1 MNNFINWVAVN
12 NTLMIR
18 IGFTAILGLLVIY
31 VFRLF
36 FVPKVNLINELADSE
51 NQNSAKLPGQIDEA
65 EIEKRKIVEEKQA
78 QYYNNEIEKL
88 LIEIAKLKDQLM
100 DTNTLVTD
108 LKEKNLELTNKTKN
122 VVVQAPV
129 KVEAE
134 DLEVV
139 LELRSKV
146 SNLEARL
153 SEYEI
158 IAEDI
163 SEIGQ
168 LRKEIA
174 ELRKQAENPPAAD
187 AVNISE
193 IEPEKEPEPEPMPE
207 VAAISEPAPEP
218 EINVEATG
226 VERLDEAQIADLI
239 LAMET
244 TASDTPVVQENVV
257 EEIKIEETAV
267 EPPVRLVSDKEVSA
281 SERDMLDHF
290 EEISKKK
297 GS

>member
-18 IGFTAILGLLVIY
+18 IGFTAILALLVIY

-36 FVPKVNLINELADSE
+36 FLPKVNLVNELVDSE
-51 NQNSAKLPGQIDEA
+51 NQNPVKSGGQLDED
-65 EIEKRKIVEEKQA
+65 ELEKRRIVEQKQA
-78 QYYNNEIEKL
+78 EYYTNEIEKS
-88 LIEIAKLKDQLM
+88 LIEVAKLKDQLI

-108 LKEKNLELTNKTKN
+108 LKEKNLELINQTRNAVVEAPSAGEAGDPE
-122 VVVQAPV
+122 VVVELKS
-129 KVEAE
+129 KVE
-134 DLEVV
+134 
-139 LELRSKV
+139 
-146 SNLEARL
+146 NLEARL

-174 ELRKQAENPPAAD
+174 ELRKQAENAPAV
-187 AVNISE
+187 AVNIPE
-193 IEPEKEPEPEPMPE
+193 IEPTPEAAPIPEPIPEPAP
-207 VAAISEPAPEP
+207 EPAPEP
-218 EINVEATG
+218 EINVEAAA
-226 VERLDEAQIADLI
+226 VEKLDEAQIADLI

-244 TASDTPVVQENVV
+244 TASDAPATQENVV
-257 EEIKIEETAV
+257 EEIQINEATTA
-267 EPPVRLVSDKEVSA
+267 VRLVGDKEVSA

>member
-1 MNNFINWVAVN
+1 MNYFINWVAVN

-18 IGFTAILGLLVIY
+18 IGFTAILALLVIY

-36 FVPKVNLINELADSE
+36 FLPKVNLITELADSE
-51 NQNSAKLPGQIDEA
+51 NHNSAKSGGKLDEDDL
-65 EIEKRKIVEEKQA
+65 EKRKIVEQKQA
-78 QYYNNEIEKL
+78 QYYTNEIEKL
-88 LIEIAKLKDQLM
+88 LIEVAKLKDQLM

-108 LKEKNLELTNKTKN
+108 LKEKNLELVTQTNNAGVETPAEGEVGAPE
-122 VVVQAPV
+122 VVV
-129 KVEAE
+129 
-134 DLEVV
+134 
-139 LELRSKV
+139 ELKSKV
-146 SNLEARL
+146 QNLEARL

-174 ELRKQAENPPAAD
+174 ELRMQAEKAPVVAA
-187 AVNISE
+187 E
-193 IEPEKEPEPEPMPE
+193 IPETEPENKPDAEP
-207 VAAISEPAPEP
+207 VQEP
-218 EINVEATG
+218 EINVEAEA
-226 VERLDEAQIADLI
+226 VEKLDAAQIADLI

-244 TASDTPVVQENVV
+244 TTSDAPVTQENLVA
-257 EEIKIEETAV
+257 EIKIEEATA
-267 EPPVRLVSDKEVSA
+267 EPPVILVGDKEVSE

-290 EEISKKK
+290 EEILKKK

>member
-18 IGFTAILGLLVIY
+18 IGFTAILALLVIY

-36 FVPKVNLINELADSE
+36 FLPKVNLVNELVDSE
-51 NQNSAKLPGQIDEA
+51 NQNPVKSGGQLDED
-65 EIEKRKIVEEKQA
+65 ELEKRKIVEQKQA
-78 QYYNNEIEKL
+78 EYYTNEIEKS
-88 LIEIAKLKDQLM
+88 LIEVAKLKDQLI

-108 LKEKNLELTNKTKN
+108 LKEKNLELINQTRNAVVEAPSAGEAGDPE
-122 VVVQAPV
+122 VVVELKS
-129 KVEAE
+129 KVE
-134 DLEVV
+134 
-139 LELRSKV
+139 
-146 SNLEARL
+146 NLEARL

-174 ELRKQAENPPAAD
+174 ELRRQAENAPTV
-187 AVNISE
+187 AVNIPE
-193 IEPEKEPEPEPMPE
+193 IEPTPEAAPIPEPIPEPAP
-207 VAAISEPAPEP
+207 EPAPEP
-218 EINVEATG
+218 EINVEAAA
-226 VERLDEAQIADLI
+226 VEKLDEAQIADLI

-244 TASDTPVVQENVV
+244 TASDAPATQENVV
-257 EEIKIEETAV
+257 EEIQINEATTA
-267 EPPVRLVSDKEVSA
+267 PPVRLVGDKEVSA